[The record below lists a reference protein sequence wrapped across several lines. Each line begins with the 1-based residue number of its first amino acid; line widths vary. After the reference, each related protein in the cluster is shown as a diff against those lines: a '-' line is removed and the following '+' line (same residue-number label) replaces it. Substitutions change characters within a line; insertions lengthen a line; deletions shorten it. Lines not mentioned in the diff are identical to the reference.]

1 MIDILVVDD
10 HEAVRRGI
18 AELFAGLDG
27 FAVVDTLADGSQAA
41 AAVQRLKPHVVL
53 MDISMP
59 GMDGITATKS
69 VLAVQ
74 PQARVV
80 LLSGSVTGPAVHRAR
95 AAGVA
100 GYQLKS
106 ADPGE
111 LVTAVRAVAAGQDAW
126 CRQASEALGQDL

>member
-10 HEAVRRGI
+10 HEAVRHGI
-18 AELFAGLDG
+18 AQLFAGLDG
-27 FAVVDTLADGSQAA
+27 FAVVATLSDGSQAA
-41 AAVQRLKPHVVL
+41 AAVQRLCPHVVL

-59 GMDGITATKS
+59 GMDGITATRT

-80 LLSGSVTGPAVHRAR
+80 ILSGSVTGPAAHRAR
-95 AAGVA
+95 AAGAA

-111 LVTAVRAVAAGQDAW
+111 LIDAVRAVADGQDAW
-126 CRQASEALGQDL
+126 CRQATDALGLAP